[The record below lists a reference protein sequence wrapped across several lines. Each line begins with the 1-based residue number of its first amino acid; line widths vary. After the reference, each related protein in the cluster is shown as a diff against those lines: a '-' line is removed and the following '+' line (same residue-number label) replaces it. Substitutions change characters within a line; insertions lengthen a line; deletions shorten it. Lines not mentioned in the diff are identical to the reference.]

1 MVTSMGE
8 GRLGWPLVGVD
19 CPWFG
24 SDLGGWLV
32 GRRAVM
38 DGSEAVWLAG
48 LAAFDRE
55 GGWAVDG
62 ALSCAGW
69 LMGRAGMARAT
80 AFERVRV
87 ARELDRRPVLAAAL
101 AEGRVSYCAVRVMVR
116 AVGASTGVDR
126 ALVAVAETGS
136 VADVEV
142 AVRAYRLHDEQDR
155 KPGERAVRR
164 GVRVR
169 RLGEGMVRVEAVLTE
184 VEGAELEAV
193 LRAMLDR
200 DIPTPTDPAG
210 DGERADESTRAD
222 CPAGPAGGG
231 SPVDSGPVH
240 SGPVDGGP
248 VDGGPVDG
256 GPAAESA
263 RADCPGDP
271 AGAGE
276 SAGGSAR
283 ADSSIPGGTHAG
295 DRPSWPEMRA
305 DALMVAV
312 RAALGSLPAPGADR
326 YTVHLVVRHD
336 HGCLLGGDP
345 LASAEWQRIACDC
358 GTVTHHHDPGG
369 RPLTLGRRQ
378 RTWSTAQ
385 RRAVTIRDNGRCRW
399 PACPNTHVDIHHLR
413 PWSQGGTTDVSN
425 GILLCP
431 GHHTRIHQGFKTHG
445 HPDTTLAFTRPDG
458 TPIGTSTTRPAIP
471 HLPLA
476 A

>member
-1 MVTSMGE
+1 
-8 GRLGWPLVGVD
+8 LVGVD

-32 GRRAVM
+32 GRRRAM

-62 ALSCAGW
+62 ASSCAAW
-69 LMGRAGMARAT
+69 LIGRAGMARAT

-116 AVGASTGVDR
+116 AVGASVGVDR
-126 ALVAVAETGS
+126 ALVEVAETGS
-136 VADVEV
+136 VVDVEL

-155 KPGERAVRR
+155 KPDERAVGR
-164 GVRVR
+164 GVRIR

-200 DIPTPTDPAG
+200 DTPTPAPTPAWP
-210 DGERADESTRAD
+210 T
-222 CPAGPAGGG
+222 GGLE
-231 SPVDSGPVH
+231 PVG
-240 SGPVDGGP
+240 
-248 VDGGPVDG
+248 
-256 GPAAESA
+256 ESA

-271 AGAGE
+271 AEAAESDPSGE
-276 SAGGSAR
+276 GCPQGGGGTRDGDGPGGGRRSAVESAR

-305 DALMVAV
+305 DALMTAV

-326 YTVHLVVRHD
+326 YTVHIVVEHD
-336 HGCLLGGDP
+336 QGCLLGADP
-345 LASAEWQRIACDC
+345 LAEAEWQRIACDC
-358 GTVTHHHDPGG
+358 GTVIHHHDPHGL
-369 RPLTLGRRQ
+369 PLTLGRRQ

-385 RRAVTIRDNGRCRW
+385 RRAVTIRDSGRCRW
-399 PACPNTHVDIHHLR
+399 PGCPNTHVDIHHLR
-413 PWSQGGTTDVSN
+413 PWSQGGTTDTAN

-431 GHHTRIHQGFKTHG
+431 GHHTRIHQGFKAMG
-445 HPDTTLAFTRPDG
+445 RADSTLEFTRPDG
-458 TPIGTSTTRPAIP
+458 TSIGRSSTRPNIP

>member
-1 MVTSMGE
+1 
-8 GRLGWPLVGVD
+8 
-19 CPWFG
+19 
-24 SDLGGWLV
+24 
-32 GRRAVM
+32 
-38 DGSEAVWLAG
+38 
-48 LAAFDRE
+48 
-55 GGWAVDG
+55 
-62 ALSCAGW
+62 
-69 LMGRAGMARAT
+69 
-80 AFERVRV
+80 
-87 ARELDRRPVLAAAL
+87 
-101 AEGRVSYCAVRVMVR
+101 
-116 AVGASTGVDR
+116 
-126 ALVAVAETGS
+126 
-136 VADVEV
+136 
-142 AVRAYRLHDEQDR
+142 
-155 KPGERAVRR
+155 
-164 GVRVR
+164 VRVR

-184 VEGAELEAV
+184 VESAELETV

-210 DGERADESTRAD
+210 DGGRAGESARAD
-222 CPAGPAGGG
+222 CPAGTAGGE
-231 SPVDSGPVH
+231 SLIESD
-240 SGPVDGGP
+240 PVDG
-248 VDGGPVDG
+248 D
-256 GPAAESA
+256 PADESA
-263 RADCPGDP
+263 RADCPGDL

-276 SAGGSAR
+276 SADGSGR

-295 DRPSWPEMRA
+295 DQPSWPEMRA

-336 HGCLLGGDP
+336 QGCLLGGDS

-358 GTVTHHHDPGG
+358 GTVTHHQDPGG

-385 RRAVTIRDNGRCRW
+385 RRAVTVRDNGRCRW

-413 PWSQGGTTDVSN
+413 PWSQGGTTDVCN

-458 TPIGTSTTRPAIP
+458 IPIGTSTTRPAIP